1 MEDSPSARLFNMLII
16 IDGYNL
22 LRCVQNIEEYQNLDE
37 AGLCRFISEYL
48 QRVRTYGQII
58 FDGIGPPDKSELG
71 GIDNLEVYFSGENLE
86 ADDIIIEKIEEY
98 SAPKNMV
105 VVSSDRQ
112 IRSAATRKKATA
124 VTSDIFWLSMI
135 EQLDKKKP
143 TPMPKEKR
151 HGLNESETDAWMDEF
166 GLD

>member
-1 MEDSPSARLFNMLII
+1 MPII

-22 LRCVQNIEEYQNLDE
+22 LRWVQGIEEYQSLDE
-37 AGLCRFISEYL
+37 ASLCRIVSEYL
-48 QRVRTYGQII
+48 VRVRTFAQVI

-71 GIDNLEVYFSGENLE
+71 GIDNLEVFFSGENLE
-86 ADDIIIEKIEEY
+86 ADDIIEEKIEEY

-105 VVSSDRQ
+105 VVSTDRR
-112 IRSAATRKKATA
+112 IRAAANKRKSIS

-151 HGLNESETDAWMDEF
+151 QGITESETDAWMDEF
-166 GLD
+166 DLE

>member
-1 MEDSPSARLFNMLII
+1 MPII

-22 LRCVQNIEEYQNLDE
+22 LRWVQGIEEYQSLDE

-48 QRVRTYGQII
+48 VRVRTHGQIV

-71 GIDNLEVYFSGENLE
+71 GIDNLEVYFSGQEYE

-105 VVSSDRQ
+105 IVSTDRE
-112 IRSAATRKKATA
+112 IRAVATRKKATA
-124 VTSDIFWLSMI
+124 VTSDVFWLSMI

-151 HGLNESETDAWMDEF
+151 QGIPEGETDAWMDEF
-166 GLD
+166 GL

>member
-1 MEDSPSARLFNMLII
+1 MLII

-22 LRCVQNIEEYQNLDE
+22 LRCVQNIEEYQRLDE
-37 AGLCRFISEYL
+37 AGLCRFVSEYL
-48 QRVRTYGQII
+48 VRVRMNGQIV

-71 GIDNLEVYFSGENLE
+71 GIDNLEVYFSGENFE

-105 VVSSDRQ
+105 IVSSDRE
-112 IRSAATRKKATA
+112 IRATAVRKKATA
-124 VTSDIFWLSMI
+124 VTSDVFWLSMI

-151 HGLNESETDAWMDEF
+151 QGITESETDAWMDEF
-166 GLD
+166 GL